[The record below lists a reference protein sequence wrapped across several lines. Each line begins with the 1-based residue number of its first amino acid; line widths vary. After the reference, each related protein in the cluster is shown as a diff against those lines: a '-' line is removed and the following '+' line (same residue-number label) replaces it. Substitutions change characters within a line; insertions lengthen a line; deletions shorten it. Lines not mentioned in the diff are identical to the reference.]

1 MKKIIIPLLLIASLY
16 TACEARREPV
26 TIPPEPEAAI
36 TEMDTADIRTLD
48 SLSND
53 SVNTDSVSAASVP
66 DTASAGHT
74 GTNIIGSRQAGPVKI
89 NMSVADLKKVIP
101 ANQLKEVKVTREGH
115 AYKAYQI
122 KKNASDAQP
131 GLQAEEICEPNCR
144 VSRVQVL
151 DSTYKT
157 PEGIGIGSTLG
168 EVKKHYPIS
177 YLGPGETGI
186 VAVSET
192 KKITFILDVSKVPA
206 KQAPQLS
213 LKNTPNEVPVT
224 GILIL

>member
-1 MKKIIIPLLLIASLY
+1 MKKTIIPLLLIASLY

-26 TIPPEPEAAI
+26 TTPPEPEAG
-36 TEMDTADIRTLD
+36 TSEMDTANIRTLD
-48 SLSND
+48 SLS
-53 SVNTDSVSAASVP
+53 TDSVSSDSATTTP
-66 DTASAGHT
+66 DTASSGQT
-74 GTNIIGSRQAGPVKI
+74 GADVIQNRQVGPVKI
-89 NMSVADLKKVIP
+89 NMPVTDLKKVIP

-157 PEGIGIGSTLG
+157 SEGIGIGSTLG

-206 KQAPQLS
+206 KQVPQLN